1 MNSNRM
7 IKRRK
12 KTQQTRRVSKELSIL
27 DVSEFL
33 VKHKI
38 KNTTEFYALAQE
50 RKKECNKDLVNFAL
64 SRFNKKMTSFCR
76 AYG

>member
-12 KTQQTRRVSKELSIL
+12 KIQQTRRVSKELSIL

-38 KNTTEFYALAQE
+38 KNTTEFYALA
-50 RKKECNKDLVNFAL
+50 
-64 SRFNKKMTSFCR
+64 
-76 AYG
+76 